1 MCILVFSGNLY
12 RLQLFQMEDPLFNV
26 TLSWHHEEKTL
37 ICVTEWGRKQTQ
49 TLDSWGKN
57 CEFIHSETQISKIYT
72 VPLSLWL
79 PWDSP
84 ESHTMRVSVKWCK
97 AVPNNPSSDLWL
109 QHPFSPRAP
118 DPWLHPSEWMLSY
131 GSLPT
136 QDTDICPQEASTLV
150 GYNNT
155 VKYGHSNEG

>member
-72 VPLSLWL
+72 VPC
-79 PWDSP
+79 
-84 ESHTMRVSVKWCK
+84 HC
-97 AVPNNPSSDLWL
+97 
-109 QHPFSPRAP
+109 
-118 DPWLHPSEWMLSY
+118 
-131 GSLPT
+131 GSREIPLNPT
-136 QDTDICPQEASTLV
+136 QCECPWSGAKLSQTTRPPICGSSTHSPLVLLICDSIPVNECSATDPCQHKTQTYVHKRHP
-150 GYNNT
+150 
-155 VKYGHSNEG
+155 H